1 MSQNSEFHFHFKFI
15 LYIQILRSIAVTQ
28 WGCSVQKENV
38 KNDSITTKIVDEVSN
53 NNIVEDKNTSKIK
66 KDLDGEINNIF
77 N

>member
-1 MSQNSEFHFHFKFI
+1 MLDAPFK
-15 LYIQILRSIAVTQ
+15 
-28 WGCSVQKENV
+28 KENV

-53 NNIVEDKNTSKIK
+53 NNILEDKNTSKIK